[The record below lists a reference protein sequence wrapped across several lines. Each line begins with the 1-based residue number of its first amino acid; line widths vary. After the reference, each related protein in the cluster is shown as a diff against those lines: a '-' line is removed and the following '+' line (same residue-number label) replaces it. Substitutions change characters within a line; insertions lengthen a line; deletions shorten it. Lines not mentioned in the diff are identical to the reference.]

1 MTKQIITSVLLS
13 FILLYFYTVANAQQH
28 TIKGILKD
36 GLSDNRIGGAGITLK
51 ETAFSALSK
60 SDGTFNIDNV
70 HESKFILNINA
81 SGYQSYQMQINVKGD
96 INLGS
101 ISLFPT
107 GYENPDEL
115 ALQKTIRATN
125 IAELFT
131 KRPNFIGGNQVFGIP
146 PDPKRLIGNF
156 YLDPKWN
163 KASLLLYRNNE
174 VMEGYFVRYN
184 ISSNTFELRDEDAD
198 QVTTMPGLRVQNVV
212 WVDSE
217 HNVPRYFVNGMD
229 FKEDGVPI
237 SGFFEV
243 LVDGQMPLVRRTI
256 ASIKES
262 NYNEALM
269 VGNRND
275 KVMKR
280 NTYYYVKDKAVHPLP
295 KNRRKLFKV
304 FGDREE
310 EIEEFAK
317 QNEVNVKDPAGYFV
331 LFTQYNS
338 NYDGFE
344 PLLPKLVES
353 EL

>member
-1 MTKQIITSVLLS
+1 MVS
-13 FILLYFYTVANAQQH
+13 NAQKH
-28 TIKGILKD
+28 AIKGTLKD
-36 GLSDNRIGGAGITLK
+36 GLSDHPLAGATITLK
-51 ETAFSALSK
+51 ETAFSAISK
-60 SDGTFNIDNV
+60 SDGSFGIGEVYENRFV
-70 HESKFILNINA
+70 LNINA
-81 SGYQSYQMQINVKGD
+81 SGYQSYQIQINTKDDVD
-96 INLGS
+96 LGT

-163 KASLLLYRNNE
+163 KASLLLYRDNE

-184 ISSNTFELRDEDAD
+184 INSNMFELRDEEAD

-229 FKEDGVPI
+229 FKEDGAPI

-275 KVMKR
+275 KIMKR
-280 NTYYYVKDKAVHPLP
+280 NTYYYIKDKAVHPLP
-295 KNRRKLFKV
+295 RNRKKLFKV
-304 FGDREE
+304 FGDRAEE
-310 EIEEFAK
+310 LEEFAS
-317 QNEVNVKDPAGYFV
+317 QNDVNVKDPSGYFV
-331 LFTQYNS
+331 LFTHYNS